1 MWSVGDTLV
10 LLAVFAILCWL
21 YHDTT
26 EAFED
31 TSFKRDKEYKKQLSL
46 LAAAYEGVKRR
57 PITEMLPSSGMPESH
72 QCLINFYALGC
83 RLPGYIGPA
92 ADGYMDPDVGVRQA
106 VNAGCRVFVL
116 DIDYIDECGSENIY
130 PRFNVRDQQ
139 GKIMQRLSSDQPVC
153 NGPGA
158 SNLATIC
165 EKINYYAFA
174 DSCQNATDPVIIV
187 LYFLRKPKGSYK
199 SQSVLDYYSKVAKC
213 LAPFSNRLLGNEI
226 NGGTFYR
233 QKQENRLLMNR
244 ITDYNGRVLIFSNAN
259 TIGFREVQTYSP
271 TDDLDY
277 LVNLRLGYT
286 QKPLGITESE
296 APFGTLE
303 SAENYMIIPTDRSD
317 AVLESTKL
325 KWTLCLPQDPLQTV
339 PAATYQSI
347 TGTFGVNCVPV
358 MIFDRANCKY
368 MFEKPLFSL
377 YSFLPK
383 PLNLR
388 YIKPPTV
395 VPGAPS
401 KSMDAKGGML
411 REPVVE

>member
-10 LLAVFAILCWL
+10 ILAILAILCWL
-21 YHDTT
+21 YCDTT

-46 LAAAYEGVKRR
+46 LSAAYEGVKRR
-57 PITEMLPSSGMPESH
+57 PITEMLPSSDMPESH

-83 RLPGYIGPA
+83 RLPGYIGPINN
-92 ADGYMDPDVGVRQA
+92 GYMDPDVGVQQV

-116 DIDYIDECGSENIY
+116 DIDYIDECCADDVY

-139 GKIMQRLSSDQPVC
+139 GKVMQRLESDQPIC

-158 SNLATIC
+158 SNLATLC

-174 DSCQNATDPVIIV
+174 ESCQNASDPVIIV

-199 SQSVLDYYSKVAKC
+199 SQTVLDYYSKVAKC
-213 LAPFSNRLLGNEI
+213 LTPFSDRLLGNEI
-226 NGGTFYR
+226 NGGTFHR
-233 QKQENRLLMNR
+233 QRQENRLLMNR
-244 ITDYNGRVLIFSNAN
+244 ITDYNGKVLIFSNAN
-259 TIGFREVQTYSP
+259 TNGFREVQTYSP
-271 TDDLDY
+271 TEDLDY
-277 LVNLRLGYT
+277 MVNLRLGYT

-296 APFGTLE
+296 ASFGVLE
-303 SAENYMIIPTDRSD
+303 SAENYMIIPSDRSD

-339 PAATYQSI
+339 PAATYKSI

-358 MIFDRANCKY
+358 MIFDTPNCKY
-368 MFEKPLFSL
+368 MFQEPFFSL

-401 KSMDAKGGML
+401 AKMDAKGGML
-411 REPVVE
+411 REPVVG